1 MPAGNRQYDLIFAKF
16 SLSFIQPLP
25 YKRNAWYYD
34 SANTDL
40 TRKVQRPRE
49 ELLNIQDEE
58 L

>member
-16 SLSFIQPLP
+16 SLSFIEPLP

-49 ELLNIQDEE
+49 ELLNIQDGE

>member
-1 MPAGNRQYDLIFAKF
+1 MPAGNRKYDLIFAKF

>member
-16 SLSFIQPLP
+16 SLSFIEPSP

>member
-16 SLSFIQPLP
+16 SLSFIEPLP

-40 TRKVQRPRE
+40 TRKVQRPRQ

>member
-1 MPAGNRQYDLIFAKF
+1 MQAGNRQYDLIFAKF
-16 SLSFIQPLP
+16 SLSFIEPLP
-25 YKRNAWYYD
+25 YKHNAWYHD
-34 SANTDL
+34 GANTDL